1 MPRGRLVPTQRGRAH
16 RPPRLSPPP
25 PGNARPRPPRG
36 VPGWRPRAGSAAAS
50 RGACRCPPPKLQPPG
65 MGTPVPQSPTACASP
80 GMQTTAIRS
89 PSVLPFSAPAPA
101 PGRGPA
107 AFPALPPPRL
117 APSSRWVAWP
127 PARSPAPGMGR
138 AMARNWAVPG
148 HGANLLPLPAVLPG
162 AGGGGL
168 PAPIPAL
175 PCLCRQGGCHR
186 DGVQVRMGKGC
197 CSAQVLRGRM
207 LWTHMHPAQTAPC
220 IRGADEDPLREGW
233 RRLPWPVLD
242 QDQSCHQP
250 RQDWSPPQVL
260 GGSRALFCPSARS
273 AGWGHSCSRWRCRG
287 CPRGVPGQERRGLG
301 KPNWAAG

>member
-36 VPGWRPRAGSAAAS
+36 VPGWRPHAGSGAAS

-65 MGTPVPQSPTACASP
+65 TGTPVPQSPAACASL

-89 PSVLPFSAPAPA
+89 PSALPFSSPAPA

-138 AMARNWAVPG
+138 AMARNWAAPG
-148 HGANLLPLPAVLPG
+148 HGANLLPGPAVLPG
-162 AGGGGL
+162 AG
-168 PAPIPAL
+168 A
-175 PCLCRQGGCHR
+175 
-186 DGVQVRMGKGC
+186 
-197 CSAQVLRGRM
+197 
-207 LWTHMHPAQTAPC
+207 
-220 IRGADEDPLREGW
+220 
-233 RRLPWPVLD
+233 RR
-242 QDQSCHQP
+242 
-250 RQDWSPPQVL
+250 
-260 GGSRALFCPSARS
+260 SARS
-273 AGWGHSCSRWRCRG
+273 HSCPSLLAQAVWVPQGWGAGKDGERVLLCVSA
-287 CPRGVPGQERRGLG
+287 PGTDAVDTQAPSPDRAVRPWG
-301 KPNWAAG
+301 